1 VSVRKHT
8 QNSFLDQ
15 IVGIGGI
22 ALPAAGGSPQER
34 QFLLDEPRDLLR
46 VISAVDL
53 RPAVGAAA
61 LR

>member
-22 ALPAAGGSPQER
+22 ALPAAGCSPQ
-34 QFLLDEPRDLLR
+34 
-46 VISAVDL
+46 
-53 RPAVGAAA
+53 
-61 LR
+61 